1 MSYKIQQKTINS
13 KIKCS
18 GIGLHSNEKINMTLL
33 PAPIDNGITFKRI
46 DSKKRNKIIKASYNN
61 VSATNLGTVIKNSD
75 DVHVSTVEHL
85 MAAIWGCDIDNMM
98 IEIDGPEV
106 PIMDGSSGPFT
117 FLIECAGISSQKKDR
132 KIIEI
137 LKNTSLKED
146 DKFIEVGPSSEF
158 SLDLEVDF
166 DKIGR
171 QIFSYIAKS
180 TSFKTDICRA
190 RTFCFEKD
198 IEQMHKNK
206 MALGGSLKNAIVL
219 NDKGNAINEEPLRYK
234 DELVRHK
241 VLDFIGDIYL
251 SGYFIIGKFR
261 AFKPGHTIN
270 NKILRK
276 IFDNNEAYRII

>member
-61 VSATNLGTVIKNSD
+61 VSATNLGTVIKNND

-85 MAAIWGCDIDNMM
+85 MAAIWGCDIDNMI

-117 FLIECAGISSQKKDR
+117 FLIECAGISNQEKDR

-146 DKFIEVGPSSEF
+146 DKFIEVSPSSEF

-171 QIFSYIAKS
+171 QTFSYIAKS

-198 IEQMHKNK
+198 IEQMHKNN

-234 DELVRHK
+234 DEFVRHK

-261 AFKPGHTIN
+261 AFKPERRFLQIS
-270 NKILRK
+270 
-276 IFDNNEAYRII
+276 